1 MLIYKT
7 NTINTRPVLEQ
18 LRYYANTGVNLG
30 ALSLEAFNALNG
42 IYNDLQDEQ
51 EEAGDDPDDFTRWDS
66 RDFKAWLKQ
75 AIDNDIYTEDN
86 LN

>member
-7 NTINTRPVLEQ
+7 NTINTYPVLEQ

-51 EEAGDDPDDFTRWDS
+51 EEAGDDSDDFTRWDS
-66 RDFKAWLKQ
+66 RDFKVWLKQ